1 MPLPLASEARSVH
14 SSPVAGAPAKRAQN
28 ATNVVALFR
37 EQLPKALWL
46 LESAPELV
54 PRTMAEKLTSGRT
67 VWVQDPTLKDDK
79 VFFKGTVKED
89 DGKQV
94 TVLPEGGGAA
104 AVWKKELVLLATT
117 NTAGVKDHT
126 MLDVLNE
133 ATLLDNTQQRFL
145 TDSIQ
150 TYISE
155 ILIVTNPFKRI
166 PGIYDEEVMKQ
177 YKGGNWNKLEPHV
190 YATAEMA
197 YTHMVTNTQSQSL
210 LVAGESGAGK
220 TECNKQLL
228 NFLIWRAGASGAA
241 NASTLSKDILDTN
254 PVLEAFGNAKTIRN
268 NNSSR
273 IAAGRKPARPVR
285 EQPMRPRG
293 SPGCLGRS
301 GRPGR
306 AAQAA
311 QSPRRSLR
319 RSPRPH
325 RPLVHSQQR
334 AASAV

>member
-1 MPLPLASEARSVH
+1 
-14 SSPVAGAPAKRAQN
+14 
-28 ATNVVALFR
+28 
-37 EQLPKALWL
+37 
-46 LESAPELV
+46 
-54 PRTMAEKLTSGRT
+54 MAEKLTSGRT
-67 VWVQDPTLKDDK
+67 VWVQDPKLKEDK
-79 VFFKGTVKED
+79 VFFKGTVKDD

-104 AVWKKELVLLATT
+104 VAWKKELVLLATT
-117 NTAGVKDHT
+117 NTTGVKDHT

-177 YKGGNWNKLEPHV
+177 YKGGNWTKLEPHV

-228 NFLIWRAGASGAA
+228 NFLIWRAGATGAA
-241 NASTLSKDILDTN
+241 ASTLSKDILDTN

-273 IAAGRKPARPVR
+273 TAAWQKARPPPSALRPVR
-285 EQPMRPRG
+285 ERPMRP
-293 SPGCLGRS
+293 
-301 GRPGR
+301 
-306 AAQAA
+306 
-311 QSPRRSLR
+311 
-319 RSPRPH
+319 
-325 RPLVHSQQR
+325 
-334 AASAV
+334 

>member
-1 MPLPLASEARSVH
+1 
-14 SSPVAGAPAKRAQN
+14 
-28 ATNVVALFR
+28 
-37 EQLPKALWL
+37 
-46 LESAPELV
+46 
-54 PRTMAEKLTSGRT
+54 MAEKLTSGRT
-67 VWVQDPTLKDDK
+67 VWVQDPKLKEDK
-79 VFFKGTVKED
+79 VFFKGTVKDD

-104 AVWKKELVLLATT
+104 VAWKKELVLLATT
-117 NTAGVKDHT
+117 NTTGVKDHT

-177 YKGGNWNKLEPHV
+177 YKGGNWTKLEPHV

-228 NFLIWRAGASGAA
+228 NFLIWRAGATGAA
-241 NASTLSKDILDTN
+241 ASTLSKDILDTN

-273 IAAGRKPARPVR
+273 TAAWQKARPPPSAPCESGPCAR
-285 EQPMRPRG
+285 ELAQ
-293 SPGCLGRS
+293 
-301 GRPGR
+301 

-311 QSPRRSLR
+311 QAAKAAQAARTASAPPQQHCSPAARQ
-319 RSPRPH
+319 P
-325 RPLVHSQQR
+325 
-334 AASAV
+334 AASSRARARLPRTIATSPPLHGQVSASTSTSSSTRSIRSWVPRCAYLPARESP